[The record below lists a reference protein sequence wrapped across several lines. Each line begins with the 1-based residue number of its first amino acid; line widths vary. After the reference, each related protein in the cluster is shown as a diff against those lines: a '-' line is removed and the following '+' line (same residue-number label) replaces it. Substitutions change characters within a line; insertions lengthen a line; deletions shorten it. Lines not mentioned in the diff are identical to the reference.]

1 MQDIEYLRV
10 IVFLLTLNLVY
21 HFIKDIHYYLRSGIE
36 KWKN

>member
-1 MQDIEYLRV
+1 MIEIDYLRM

-21 HFIKDIHYYLRSGIE
+21 QFIKDIHYCIRSGME